1 MAAMTLPAGTVT
13 CVFTDIEGSTALVK
27 RLGDRYGDV
36 LRTHRRI
43 VRDTFGPSGGVEI
56 DTQGDSFFFAFP
68 RAREAVAAAVEVQR
82 AHATADW
89 PEGAP
94 VRVRIGL
101 HTGEP
106 TVGDEGYLGLD
117 VVRAARISAAGH
129 GGQILLSETTRALVG
144 NDLPTGVSVH
154 DLGEQ
159 NLKDIQH
166 ERVYELALD
175 GRPAGIRPLKTQAKD
190 NRVDA
195 MAKRFEERVTSYVE
209 QQLEAAFTGGK
220 PPEKMPVFRLAAGG
234 LSVAAFGL
242 LLLIAIVVVVI
253 LLAKWLF

>member
-36 LRTHRRI
+36 LRTHRQI

-68 RAREAVAAAVEVQR
+68 RAREAVAAAVAVQR
-82 AHATADW
+82 THATTEW

-106 TVGDEGYLGLD
+106 TVGDEGYHGLD
-117 VVRAARISAAGH
+117 VVRAARICGVGR
-129 GGQILLSETTRALVG
+129 GGSVLLSETTRALMGSSV
-144 NDLPTGVSVH
+144 PEGVSVSAP
-154 DLGEQ
+154 DEQ
-159 NLKDIQH
+159 RLKGLD
-166 ERVYELALD
+166 ESELVYELRID
-175 GRPAGIRPLKTQAKD
+175 GVDVTPASEPP
-190 NRVDA
+190 
-195 MAKRFEERVTSYVE
+195 
-209 QQLEAAFTGGK
+209 AAEPEP
-220 PPEKMPVFRLAAGG
+220 PPEPEAEADRKTSRRTGRRLQGFASA
-234 LSVAAFGL
+234 
-242 LLLIAIVVVVI
+242 
-253 LLAKWLF
+253 